1 MSAPWLTIIGL
12 GEDGLNGLSSAAK
25 GALEQ
30 AELVAG
36 GARHLA
42 LAGSLRGRSL
52 AWPSPIETAYSEILA
67 MRGKPV
73 VVLASG
79 DPFFYGIGSVLAAH
93 LDPAE
98 MQVFPQ
104 VSSMSLA
111 AAKVGWAL
119 QDCAIVSLHG
129 RALEKIIPHLQPG
142 RRILALSWDETT
154 PAALARLLVARGL
167 GLSRLMVLERLG
179 GASARVVRSTA
190 QDFDA
195 NDVHPLNI
203 VGLEIVAAPD
213 ARIIPLAGGLPDDWF
228 IHDGQIT
235 KRDTR
240 AMTLGALAPRH
251 GDLLWD
257 IGAGSGSISIE
268 WMLCGESLRAIAI
281 EQSAARAANIRSNA
295 RALGVPDLQII
306 AGAAPDALTGL
317 PAPDA
322 VFIGGGATVAGVFE
336 AAWAALKPGGRMVI
350 NAVTLE
356 TQAQLTTLFK
366 AHGGR
371 LVQLN
376 FAEADA
382 VGRFYGWRASMP
394 VVMWQVTKQ
403 QVSKQPRTKQD
414 TVDQGVTL

>member
-25 GALEQ
+25 AALEQ

-52 AWPSPIETAYSEILA
+52 AWPSPIEAAYAEILA

-73 VVLASG
+73 VVLASS

-93 LDPAE
+93 VDPSE
-98 MQVFPQ
+98 MRVFPQ
-104 VSSMSLA
+104 ASSMSLA
-111 AAKVGWAL
+111 AAKLGWAL

-129 RALEKIIPHLQPG
+129 RALEKVIPHLQPG

-154 PAALARLLVARGL
+154 PAALARLLVARGF
-167 GLSRLMVLERLG
+167 GQTRMTILERLG
-179 GASARVVRSTA
+179 GAHEKTTDLIAK
-190 QDFDA
+190 DFIS
-195 NDVHPLNI
+195 NDFAPLNI
-203 VGLEIVAAPD
+203 ITFEIVATPD

-268 WMLCGESLRAIAI
+268 WMLCSESLRAMAI
-281 EQSAARAANIRSNA
+281 EQSTARADNIRHNA
-295 RALGVPDLQII
+295 HALGVPDLQII
-306 AGAAPDALTGL
+306 TGAAPDALAGL

-322 VFIGGGATVAGVFE
+322 VFIGGGATIAGVFE

-394 VVMWQVTKQ
+394 VVMWQVSKP
-403 QVSKQPRTKQD
+403 QVSKQGSL
-414 TVDQGVTL
+414 DQAVTS

>member
-12 GEDGLNGLSSAAK
+12 GEDGLDGLSSAAK

-42 LAGSLRGRSL
+42 LAGPLNGRVL
-52 AWPSPIETAYSEILA
+52 TWPSPIETAYAEIVA

-79 DPFFYGIGSVLAAH
+79 DPSFYGIGSVLAAH
-93 LDPAE
+93 VDPAE
-98 MQVFPQ
+98 MRVIPQ

-111 AAKVGWAL
+111 AAKLGWGL
-119 QDCAIVSLHG
+119 QECAIVSLHG

-142 RRILALSWDETT
+142 RRILALSWNETT
-154 PAALARLLVARGL
+154 PAALSRLLVAKGL
-167 GLSRLMVLERLG
+167 GLSRMTLLERLG
-179 GASARVVRSTA
+179 GANARVVQSTA
-190 QDFDA
+190 EDFSP
-195 NDVHPLNI
+195 NDVHALNI

-240 AMTLGALAPRH
+240 AVTLGALAPRH

-268 WMLCGESLRAIAI
+268 WMLRGENLRAIAI
-281 EQSAARAANIRSNA
+281 EKSNARAANIAGNA
-295 RALGVPDLQII
+295 RALGAPDLQII
-306 AGAAPDALTGL
+306 VAAAPNGLIGL

-322 VFIGGGATVAGVFE
+322 VFIGGGATIAGVFE

-356 TQAQLTTLFK
+356 SQARLTTLFK

-371 LVQLN
+371 LVQLS
-376 FAEADA
+376 FAEADT
-382 VGRFYGWRASMP
+382 VGRFHGWRASMP
-394 VVMWQVTKQ
+394 VVMWQVTKS
-403 QVSKQPRTKQD
+403 QVIQP
-414 TVDQGVTL
+414 QGTIQERFDRGTNL

>member
-1 MSAPWLTIIGL
+1 MTI
-12 GEDGLNGLSSAAK
+12 
-25 GALEQ
+25 
-30 AELVAG
+30 
-36 GARHLA
+36 
-42 LAGSLRGRSL
+42 
-52 AWPSPIETAYSEILA
+52 
-67 MRGKPV
+67 
-73 VVLASG
+73 
-79 DPFFYGIGSVLAAH
+79 
-93 LDPAE
+93 
-98 MQVFPQ
+98 
-104 VSSMSLA
+104 
-111 AAKVGWAL
+111 
-119 QDCAIVSLHG
+119 
-129 RALEKIIPHLQPG
+129 
-142 RRILALSWDETT
+142 
-154 PAALARLLVARGL
+154 
-167 GLSRLMVLERLG
+167 LERLG
-179 GASARVVRSTA
+179 GAHEKITDLIAK
-190 QDFDA
+190 DFIS
-195 NDVHPLNI
+195 NDFAPLNI
-203 VGLEIVAAPD
+203 VTLKIVATPD
-213 ARIIPLAGGLPDDWF
+213 ARIVPLAGGLPDDWF

-268 WMLCGESLRAIAI
+268 WMLCGESLRAIAV

-295 RALGVPDLQII
+295 HALGVPDLQIM
-306 AGAAPDALTGL
+306 AGAAPDALAGL

-322 VFIGGGATVAGVFE
+322 VFIGGGATIAGVFE

-394 VVMWQVTKQ
+394 VVMWQITKQ
-403 QVSKQPRTKQD
+403 QVSRQD
-414 TVDQGVTL
+414 SLDQRVTS

>member
-12 GEDGLNGLSSAAK
+12 GEDGLDGLSSAAK
-25 GALEQ
+25 TALEQ

-42 LAGSLRGRSL
+42 LAGPLGARLL
-52 AWPSPIETAYSEILA
+52 AWPSPIGSAYPDILA
-67 MRGKPV
+67 MRGKPT

-79 DPFFYGIGSVLAAH
+79 DPFFYGIGSVLATQVS
-93 LDPAE
+93 PAE
-98 MQVFPQ
+98 MRVFPQ
-104 VSSMSLA
+104 ASSMSLA
-111 AAKVGWAL
+111 AAKLGWGL

-129 RALEKIIPHLQPG
+129 RALEKVIPHLQPG

-154 PAALARLLVARGL
+154 PAALAKLLIAKAL
-167 GLSRLMVLERLG
+167 GQSRLTILQRLG
-179 GASARVVRSTA
+179 GADERIVHSTA
-190 QDFDA
+190 QDFNQNA
-195 NDVHPLNI
+195 VHALNI
-203 VGLEIVAAPD
+203 VGIEVVAAPG

-228 IHDGQIT
+228 VHDGQIT

-240 AMTLGALAPRH
+240 AMTQGALAPRH
-251 GDLLWD
+251 GELLWD

-268 WMLCGESLRAIAI
+268 WMLCNESLRAVAI
-281 EQSAARAANIRSNA
+281 EQSAARAANIRTNS
-295 RALGVPDLQII
+295 RALGVSDLHII
-306 AGAAPDALTGL
+306 TGAAPEALAGL
-317 PAPDA
+317 AAPDA
-322 VFIGGGATVAGVFE
+322 VFIGGGATIAGVFE

-356 TQAQLTTLFK
+356 TQAQLTALFK

-376 FAEADA
+376 FAEADG

-394 VVMWQVTKQ
+394 VVMWEVTKTIG
-403 QVSKQPRTKQD
+403 SNL
-414 TVDQGVTL
+414 GGAL

>member
-25 GALEQ
+25 AALEQ

-42 LAGSLRGRSL
+42 LAGSLRGRSM
-52 AWPSPIETAYSEILA
+52 AWPSPIEAAYAEILA

-73 VVLASG
+73 VILASS

-93 LDPAE
+93 VDPSE
-98 MQVFPQ
+98 MRVFPQ

-111 AAKVGWAL
+111 AAKLGWAL

-129 RALEKIIPHLQPG
+129 RALEKVIPHLQPG

-154 PAALARLLVARGL
+154 PAALARLLVARGF
-167 GLSRLMVLERLG
+167 GQTRMTILERLA
-179 GASARVVRSTA
+179 GAYEKTTVLIAK
-190 QDFDA
+190 DFIS
-195 NDVHPLNI
+195 NDFASLNI
-203 VGLEIVAAPD
+203 ITFEIVATPD

-268 WMLCGESLRAIAI
+268 WMLCSESLRAIAI
-281 EQSAARAANIRSNA
+281 EQSAARADNIRSNA
-295 RALGVPDLQII
+295 LALGVPDLQII
-306 AGAAPDALTGL
+306 TGAAPDALAGL

-322 VFIGGGATVAGVFE
+322 VFIGGGATIAGVFE

-394 VVMWQVTKQ
+394 VVMWQVIKQ
-403 QVSKQPRTKQD
+403 QSSKQSSL
-414 TVDQGVTL
+414 DQAVTL

>member
-25 GALEQ
+25 AALEQ

-52 AWPSPIETAYSEILA
+52 AWPSPIEAAYAEILA
-67 MRGKPV
+67 MRGKQV
-73 VVLASG
+73 VVLASS

-93 LDPAE
+93 VDPSE
-98 MQVFPQ
+98 MRVFPQ

-111 AAKVGWAL
+111 AAKLGWAL

-129 RALEKIIPHLQPG
+129 RALEKVIPHLQPG

-154 PAALARLLVARGL
+154 PAALARLLVARGF
-167 GLSRLMVLERLG
+167 GQTRMTILERLG
-179 GASARVVRSTA
+179 GAHEKTTGLIAK
-190 QDFDA
+190 DFIS
-195 NDVHPLNI
+195 NDFTPLNI
-203 VGLEIVAAPD
+203 IAFEIVATPD

-268 WMLCGESLRAIAI
+268 WMLCSESLRAMAI
-281 EQSAARAANIRSNA
+281 EQSAARADNIRHNA
-295 RALGVPDLQII
+295 YALGVPDLQII
-306 AGAAPDALTGL
+306 TGAAPDALTGL

-322 VFIGGGATVAGVFE
+322 VFIGGGATIAGVFD

-394 VVMWQVTKQ
+394 VVMWQVIKQ
-403 QVSKQPRTKQD
+403 QSSKQSSL
-414 TVDQGVTL
+414 DQAVTL